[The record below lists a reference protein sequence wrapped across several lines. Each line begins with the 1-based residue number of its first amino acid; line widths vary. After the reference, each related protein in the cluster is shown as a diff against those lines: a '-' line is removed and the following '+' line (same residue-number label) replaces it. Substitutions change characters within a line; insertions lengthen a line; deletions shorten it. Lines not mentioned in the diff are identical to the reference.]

1 VQVHEEHS
9 NDFGAC
15 TIGAVCLGPTGND
28 SSGHY
33 FLSLHTGQC
42 VVCHRWT
49 ELPIP
54 ADAID
59 RVTQLG
65 HDQGMPSC
73 LTFGDQYGMLLLAD
87 DVKSESNDMHDA
99 DDSTYVPSSH
109 SNDDGSEPHN
119 DESQSRARPQTI
131 LMMTTTILTLNLIM
145 MMTPILTTIW
155 TIMMQATMMDLVMIT
170 VTQPLLVM
178 MINWQLSAR

>member
-1 VQVHEEHS
+1 VRTEFGAYVQVHEEHS
-9 NDFGAC
+9 NDFRAH

-28 SSGHY
+28 RGGHY
-33 FLSLHTGQC
+33 FLSLRTGQC

-87 DVKSESNDMHDA
+87 DVKSESNDMHDV
-99 DDSTYVPSSH
+99 DDSTYAPSSC
-109 SNDDGSEPHN
+109 SNDDGSEPHKKYN
-119 DESQSRARPQTI
+119 F
-131 LMMTTTILTLNLIM
+131 ILTCYH
-145 MMTPILTTIW
+145 
-155 TIMMQATMMDLVMIT
+155 
-170 VTQPLLVM
+170 
-178 MINWQLSAR
+178 